1 MPNFNHI
8 RPLPHQQ
15 TDTIVQNSR
24 FCKFITLFFWLFFLS
39 SGVAAAEEHALAPLA
54 AQKLIEENRDNAKFV
69 IIDLRTQREFDE
81 GHIEGAKQI
90 HYYATN
96 FMRVMSEIDRES
108 TLFLYCQK
116 GRQSPL
122 AFRALQRLR
131 FAQIFILDGGIE
143 EWINA
148 GLPTEVS

>member
-1 MPNFNHI
+1 MSNFNHI
-8 RPLPHQQ
+8 RPLPLQQ

-24 FCKFITLFFWLFFLS
+24 FFKFITLFFCLFFLS
-39 SGVAAAEEHALAPLA
+39 SGGAAADEHALAPLD

-69 IIDLRTQREFDE
+69 IIDLRTQREFDD

-96 FMRVMSEIDRES
+96 FMRVISQIDRES

-148 GLPTEVS
+148 GLPTELS

>member
-1 MPNFNHI
+1 MSNFNHI
-8 RPLPHQQ
+8 RPLPLQQ

-24 FCKFITLFFWLFFLS
+24 FFKFITLFFCLFFLS
-39 SGVAAAEEHALAPLA
+39 SGVAAADEHALAPLD

-69 IIDLRTQREFDE
+69 IIDLRTQREFDD

-96 FMRVMSEIDRES
+96 FMRVISQIDRES

-148 GLPTEVS
+148 GLPTELS

>member
-15 TDTIVQNSR
+15 TDPIVQNSGY
-24 FCKFITLFFWLFFLS
+24 CKFIALFFWLFFLS
-39 SGVAAAEEHALAPLA
+39 TGIAAADEHALAPLD
-54 AQKLIEENRDNAKFV
+54 AQKLIEENRENAKFV

-81 GHIEGAKQI
+81 GHIKGARQV

-96 FMRVMSEIDRES
+96 FMRVMSQIDRES
-108 TLFLYCQK
+108 TLLLYCQK

-122 AFRALQRLR
+122 AFRGLQRLR

-148 GLPTEVS
+148 GLPTEFS

>member
-1 MPNFNHI
+1 MSDFNHM
-8 RPLPHQQ
+8 RPIPHQQ

-24 FCKFITLFFWLFFLS
+24 FRKFTALFFWLFFLS
-39 SGVAAAEEHALAPLA
+39 SGVAIAEEHALTPLD
-54 AQKLIEENRDNAKFV
+54 AQQLIEENRDNAKFV
-69 IIDLRTQREFDE
+69 IIDLRTQREFDA
-81 GHIEGAKQI
+81 GHIDGAQQI

-96 FMRVMSEIDRES
+96 FMRVMSQFDRES
-108 TLFLYCQK
+108 TLLLYCQK

-148 GLPTEVS
+148 GLPTEFS

>member
-8 RPLPHQQ
+8 RPSPHQP
-15 TDTIVQNSR
+15 TGTIVQNLR
-24 FCKFITLFFWLFFLS
+24 FCHFITLFFWLFFLS

-69 IIDLRTQREFDE
+69 IIDLRTQREFDQ

-96 FMRVMSEIDRES
+96 FMRVMSQMDRES

-148 GLPTEVS
+148 GLPTEFS

>member
-8 RPLPHQQ
+8 RPLPLQQ
-15 TDTIVQNSR
+15 TDTIVQNPR

-39 SGVAAAEEHALAPLA
+39 SGVAAADEHALAPLD

-69 IIDLRTQREFDE
+69 IIDLRTQREFDQ

-96 FMRVMSEIDRES
+96 FMRVMSQMDRES

-148 GLPTEVS
+148 GLPTEFS

>member
-8 RPLPHQQ
+8 RPSPQQQ
-15 TDTIVQNSR
+15 TDTIVQNLR
-24 FCKFITLFFWLFFLS
+24 FCNFITLFFWLFFLS
-39 SGVAAAEEHALAPLA
+39 SGAAAAEEHALAPLA

-69 IIDLRTQREFDE
+69 IIDLRTQREFDQ

-96 FMRVMSEIDRES
+96 FMRVMSQMDRES

-148 GLPTEVS
+148 GLPTEFS

>member
-1 MPNFNHI
+1 M
-8 RPLPHQQ
+8 
-15 TDTIVQNSR
+15 QNLR
-24 FCKFITLFFWLFFLS
+24 FCHFITLFFWLFFLS

-69 IIDLRTQREFDE
+69 IIDLRTQREFDQ

-96 FMRVMSEIDRES
+96 FMRVMSQMDRDS

-148 GLPTEVS
+148 GLPTEFS

>member
-1 MPNFNHI
+1 M
-8 RPLPHQQ
+8 
-15 TDTIVQNSR
+15 QNLR
-24 FCKFITLFFWLFFLS
+24 FCNFITLFFWLFFLS
-39 SGVAAAEEHALAPLA
+39 SGVAAAEEHALTPLA

-131 FAQIFILDGGIE
+131 FAQIIILDGGIE
-143 EWINA
+143 EWIKA
-148 GLPTEVS
+148 GLPTEFS

>member
-1 MPNFNHI
+1 MPDFNHI

-15 TDTIVQNSR
+15 TETIVQKAGYS
-24 FCKFITLFFWLFFLS
+24 KFIALFFWLFFLS
-39 SGVAAAEEHALAPLA
+39 PGIAAADEHALAPLD
-54 AQKLIEENRDNAKFV
+54 AQKLIEENRENAKFV

-81 GHIEGAKQI
+81 GHIEGARQM
-90 HYYATN
+90 HFYATN
-96 FMRVMSEIDRES
+96 FMRVMSQIDRES
-108 TLFLYCQK
+108 TLLLYCQK

-148 GLPTEVS
+148 GLPTEFS

>member
-1 MPNFNHI
+1 M
-8 RPLPHQQ
+8 
-15 TDTIVQNSR
+15 QNLR
-24 FCKFITLFFWLFFLS
+24 FCNFITLFFWLFFLS

-143 EWINA
+143 EWIKA
-148 GLPTEVS
+148 GLPTEFS

>member
-8 RPLPHQQ
+8 RPSPHQQ
-15 TDTIVQNSR
+15 TGTIVQNLR
-24 FCKFITLFFWLFFLS
+24 FCNFITLFLWLFFLS
-39 SGVAAAEEHALAPLA
+39 TGVAAAEEHALAPLA

-69 IIDLRTQREFDE
+69 IIDLRTQREFDA

-96 FMRVMSEIDRES
+96 FMRVMSQMDRES

-148 GLPTEVS
+148 GLPTEFS

>member
-1 MPNFNHI
+1 MSDFSHM
-8 RPLPHQQ
+8 RPQSQQQ
-15 TDTIVQNSR
+15 TDTIVLNSR
-24 FCKFITLFFWLFFLS
+24 FCKFMALFLWLFCLS
-39 SGVAAAEEHALAPLA
+39 SGIAAADQHALTPLD

-69 IIDLRTQREFDE
+69 IIDLRTIREFDD
-81 GHIEGAKQI
+81 GHIAGARQI

-96 FMRVMSEIDRES
+96 FMRVMSQLDRES
-108 TLFLYCQK
+108 TLLLYCQK

-131 FAQIFILDGGIE
+131 FAQIYILDGGIE

-148 GLPTEVS
+148 GLPTEFS